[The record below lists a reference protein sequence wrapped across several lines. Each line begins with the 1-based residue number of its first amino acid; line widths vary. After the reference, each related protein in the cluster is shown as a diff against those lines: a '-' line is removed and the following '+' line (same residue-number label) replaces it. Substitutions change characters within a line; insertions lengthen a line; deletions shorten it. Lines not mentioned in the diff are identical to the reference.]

1 MCSSD
6 LFPSH
11 DNAYGGIITNFP
23 AGIEINFEE
32 IQHQLDRRK
41 PGQSSIVTQRK
52 ESDTVQFLSGTFEG
66 KSTGTPIGFVIYN
79 ENQKSKDYEH
89 IAAAYRP
96 SHADFT
102 YDQKILR
109 SRNFSS
115 KNLREHTRWFRLE
128 KTIARRKRKIE
139 KDYL

>member
-1 MCSSD
+1 MNNLGNFLTLST
-6 LFPSH
+6 FGESH
-11 DNAYGGIITNFP
+11 GIAYGGIITNFP

-102 YDQKILR
+102 YHQ
-109 SRNFSS
+109 
-115 KNLREHTRWFRLE
+115 
-128 KTIARRKRKIE
+128 
-139 KDYL
+139 